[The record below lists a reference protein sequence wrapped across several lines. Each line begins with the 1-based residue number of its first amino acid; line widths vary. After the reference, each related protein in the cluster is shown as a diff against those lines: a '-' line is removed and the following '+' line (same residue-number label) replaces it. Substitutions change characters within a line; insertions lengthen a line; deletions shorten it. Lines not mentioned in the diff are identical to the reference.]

1 MADITKC
8 KGTDCPLKE
17 TCYRFLAM
25 EGLRQ
30 SYFIDVPFKDG
41 KCKKYWKRIPIAQ
54 YDLNYNLIKEWSSC
68 KEASKH
74 YKISSGALNQALKGK
89 VKISK
94 NSIWKYLNYQNP
106 WGLQKI

>member
-25 EGLRQ
+25 EVLRQ

-41 KCKKYWKRIPIAQ
+41 KCEYYW
-54 YDLNYNLIKEWSSC
+54 NIK
-68 KEASKH
+68 
-74 YKISSGALNQALKGK
+74 
-89 VKISK
+89 
-94 NSIWKYLNYQNP
+94 
-106 WGLQKI
+106 